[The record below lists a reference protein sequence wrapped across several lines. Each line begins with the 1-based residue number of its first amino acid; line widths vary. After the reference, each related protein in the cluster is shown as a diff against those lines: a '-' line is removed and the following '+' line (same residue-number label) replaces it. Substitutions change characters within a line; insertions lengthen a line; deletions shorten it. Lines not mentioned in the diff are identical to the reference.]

1 MPRFSYDKAQEL
13 GWLIVRLSRLD
24 WDWHS
29 PNPTRICPHPT
40 RSLVNQEMI
49 DIVSVLCKLRIEKCQ
64 KYGLFSARMILTQSQ
79 YNTLHSSFHAFLI
92 HSTLY
97 SMSLYSLFLCSFEI
111 FQAGQLRSLSSI
123 ENDTVLNILSPHP
136 FLPLRPGCSFRPSG
150 PDCPV

>member
-1 MPRFSYDKAQEL
+1 MINSSAFQIGL
-13 GWLIVRLSRLD
+13 RLTQSKPDSDL
-24 WDWHS
+24 
-29 PNPTRICPHPT
+29 PAPA

-79 YNTLHSSFHAFLI
+79 YNTLHSAFHAF
-92 HSTLY
+92 HSALY
-97 SMSLYSLFLCSFEI
+97 SISLYSLFLCSFEI

-136 FLPLRPGCSFRPSG
+136 FLPFRPGWSFRRSG
-150 PDCPV
+150 PDSPG